1 MVLLRSSHSA
11 ADDLAH
17 RQTSELAPGDG
28 EAGCPEGLH
37 AYRSITQRFWQA
49 DDVAERSSA
58 DEVAGARSAAGAR
71 PATEGE
77 VTLL

>member
-37 AYRSITQRFWQA
+37 AYRSIAQGFWQA
-49 DDVAERSSA
+49 DDVAERS
-58 DEVAGARSAAGAR
+58 
-71 PATEGE
+71 
-77 VTLL
+77 